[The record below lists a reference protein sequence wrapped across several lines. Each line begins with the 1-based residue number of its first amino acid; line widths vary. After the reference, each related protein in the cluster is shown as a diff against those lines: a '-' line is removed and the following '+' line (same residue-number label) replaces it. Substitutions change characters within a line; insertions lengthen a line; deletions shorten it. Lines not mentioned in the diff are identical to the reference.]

1 MLFSLL
7 LLSYYVSLLFILFI
21 NDRHDIMKTI
31 STSIMKRRHVSAQEH
46 QSRPS
51 ARIDVHLTS
60 KDKFIFVL
68 SLSNTCYVARI
79 GHVVLKIGKMNQN
92 HYRTSTPPK
101 TRQRS
106 DEGWDPL

>member
-1 MLFSLL
+1 M
-7 LLSYYVSLLFILFI
+7 I
-21 NDRHDIMKTI
+21 NDVT
-31 STSIMKRRHVSAQEH
+31 STRKNIN
-46 QSRPS
+46 RPS
-51 ARIDVHLTS
+51 ARIDVHLTP

-68 SLSNTCYVARI
+68 SLSNTCCVARI